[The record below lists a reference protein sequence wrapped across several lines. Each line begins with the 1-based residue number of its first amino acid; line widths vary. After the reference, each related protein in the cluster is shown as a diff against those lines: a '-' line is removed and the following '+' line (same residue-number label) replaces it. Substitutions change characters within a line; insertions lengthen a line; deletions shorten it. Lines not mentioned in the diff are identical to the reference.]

1 MINNKTTRECLVIL
15 LQYMN
20 GDYEK
25 IVEMLHDLMQ
35 VKGNQSFH
43 DSIVKLYDL
52 AKMESNLP

>member
-52 AKMESNLP
+52 AKMDNLP